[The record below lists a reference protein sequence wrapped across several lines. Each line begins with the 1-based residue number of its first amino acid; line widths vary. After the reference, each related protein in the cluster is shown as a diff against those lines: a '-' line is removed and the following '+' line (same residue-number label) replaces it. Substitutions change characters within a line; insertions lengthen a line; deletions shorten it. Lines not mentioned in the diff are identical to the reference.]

1 VEFVDD
7 LLTRREEMITQVKV
21 HLRTTPNKMAQLAN
35 KKEK

>member
-1 VEFVDD
+1 
-7 LLTRREEMITQVKV
+7 MITQVKV